1 MHYGPMAEWQTP
13 LFGIDSLDPHH
24 VRLQKILAGHYTFV
38 CLAAAAYLIV
48 RLGLLSQAFFL
59 TLSCSPQFPIYA
71 PRNIHI
77 KTRGGGSHAA
87 K

>member
-1 MHYGPMAEWQTP
+1 MAEWQTP

-48 RLGLLSQAFFL
+48 RLGFLSQAFF
-59 TLSCSPQFPIYA
+59 
-71 PRNIHI
+71 
-77 KTRGGGSHAA
+77 
-87 K
+87 

>member
-13 LFGIDSLDPHH
+13 LFGINSLDPHH

-48 RLGLLSQAFFL
+48 RLGFLSQAFF
-59 TLSCSPQFPIYA
+59 
-71 PRNIHI
+71 
-77 KTRGGGSHAA
+77 
-87 K
+87 